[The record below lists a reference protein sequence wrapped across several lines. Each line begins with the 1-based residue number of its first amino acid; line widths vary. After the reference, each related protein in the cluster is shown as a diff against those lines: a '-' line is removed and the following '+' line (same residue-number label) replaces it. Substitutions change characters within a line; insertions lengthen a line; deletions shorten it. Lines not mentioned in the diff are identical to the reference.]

1 MLLPLKVFNTT
12 MRGFRVELTEPPN
25 GAYVCGDTVTG
36 SVICEVNE
44 PKNYTQIKVKL
55 QGKAT
60 VHLTQNKGSGRSVQ
74 ENYISSPVK
83 VLWDKETNG
92 LGGKFP
98 PGPHRF
104 PFSFPLSGA
113 NLPASFSGLY
123 GKIKYTMEAR
133 IVKES
138 FLSKDTVAMTTLN
151 YVDAVRIDQPEFSQ
165 PVYGEISKTVCC
177 LLCASSPI
185 VMTAQMPRTGFCIGR
200 DILPLEVSVENGS
213 NRTIRCIRVSLER
226 DIVYSANGE
235 RYIDRTQTQLVA
247 SQPIR
252 PHNSM
257 VFRPDN
263 VVVPVT
269 VPSLRKCGILSVNYS
284 IVVTAVINWSI
295 NANIKIPVLLG
306 NVVQ

>member
-1 MLLPLKVFNTT
+1 
-12 MRGFRVELTEPPN
+12 MRGFRLELIEPPN
-25 GAYVCGDTVTG
+25 GIYFFGNTVTG
-36 SVICEVNE
+36 SVICEVDE
-44 PKNYTQIKVKL
+44 PKNYKQIMVKL
-55 QGKAT
+55 EGKAK
-60 VHLTQNKGSGRSVQ
+60 VHWAQSQGSGKSRRSRQYTAQ
-74 ENYISSPVK
+74 EDYISTRII
-83 VLWDKETNG
+83 LWDKERNG

-185 VMTAQMPRTGFCIGR
+185 VMTAQMPRTGFCIGQ

-213 NRTIRCIRVSLER
+213 SRTIRCIRVSLER
-226 DIVYSANGE
+226 EMLYFADGDRQFE
-235 RYIDRTQTQLVA
+235 RRQTQLVA

-252 PHNSM
+252 SRNSM

-263 VVVPVT
+263 VVVPVNT
-269 VPSLRKCGILSVNYS
+269 VPSLRNSGILSLNYY
-284 IVVTAVINWSI
+284 IVIAAVINWSI
-295 NANIKIPVLLG
+295 NANIKIPVILG
-306 NVVQ
+306 NVKYPAQ